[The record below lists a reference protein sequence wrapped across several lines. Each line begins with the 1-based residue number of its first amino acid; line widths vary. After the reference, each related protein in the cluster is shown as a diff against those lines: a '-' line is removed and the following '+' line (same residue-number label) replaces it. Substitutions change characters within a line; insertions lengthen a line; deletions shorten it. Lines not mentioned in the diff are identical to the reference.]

1 MKWPSTC
8 NKHVLSFFH
17 KPSDFRCKRDFYIAF
32 VIFCSC
38 IHKTGGCLPFAPI
51 KCNKIITAVFKL
63 HNKCIAEH
71 LPMPIWDDN
80 TDGANDDNN
89 VNNQHYHEVNQC
101 VNGQNTRERLIQ
113 RFA

>member
-1 MKWPSTC
+1 
-8 NKHVLSFFH
+8 
-17 KPSDFRCKRDFYIAF
+17 
-32 VIFCSC
+32 
-38 IHKTGGCLPFAPI
+38 
-51 KCNKIITAVFKL
+51 
-63 HNKCIAEH
+63 
-71 LPMPIWDDN
+71 MPIWDDN